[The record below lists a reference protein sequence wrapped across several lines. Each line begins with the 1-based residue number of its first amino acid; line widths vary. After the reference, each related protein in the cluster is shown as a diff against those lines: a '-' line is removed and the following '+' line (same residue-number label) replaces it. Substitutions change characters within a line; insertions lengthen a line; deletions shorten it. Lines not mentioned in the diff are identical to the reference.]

1 MAADTVHLLDHPA
14 LERPKI
20 THRDPLFEGYL
31 EIGEKAPPASSLP
44 LAELHPED
52 PELWRQQA
60 MWDRF
65 ERLRNEAPVHYTADS
80 FVGPFWSITRYE
92 AQDGPASR
100 CPKHAQ
106 GIRATDPLADPGP
119 ARLPS
124 GW

>member
-80 FVGPFWSITRYE
+80 FVKEFEPL
-92 AQDGPASR
+92 
-100 CPKHAQ
+100 
-106 GIRATDPLADPGP
+106 IR
-119 ARLPS
+119 
-124 GW
+124 